1 MLSSHIVTF
10 TLAVSH
16 SNASLSSSDCSVH
29 KILHLRSLCTQS
41 TYVQWTADRKSKTL
55 LTCHVADLL
64 DFPTE
69 AFYSCPQGIVEVGRR
84 APGEQ
89 SQEHQSVNHTSS
101 PTGDSPAS
109 ANDVIIRHQLKAERW
124 HFISAWPQPPSL
136 PFTYIM
142 RGLYVSHNWSH
153 MSVFSLLQEAQSRAQ
168 ARCCRCLCRRRPT
181 RPPTASHT
189 APEVHRVCWQGDMT
203 SAGHPRHRFSK
214 LSCTLDRTSTKMVH
228 LG

>member
-16 SNASLSSSDCSVH
+16 SNASLSSSGCSVH

-41 TYVQWTADRKSKTL
+41 TFVQWTADRKSKTL
-55 LTCHVADLL
+55 LTCHVADPL

-69 AFYSCPQGIVEVGRR
+69 AFYSCPQGTVEVGRR

-101 PTGDSPAS
+101 PTGDSPAC

-153 MSVFSLLQEAQSRAQ
+153 MSVFFAAGSQEQSPSLLLPPPPRKATHSFTYSSRSSP
-168 ARCCRCLCRRRPT
+168 CLLT
-181 RPPTASHT
+181 RWHDLCGTP
-189 APEVHRVCWQGDMT
+189 
-203 SAGHPRHRFSK
+203 
-214 LSCTLDRTSTKMVH
+214 
-228 LG
+228 